1 MSHQEFPKDAYC
13 LFVCLFGDLR
23 GGEISFVYLSMPS
36 KLQLTPENAGP
47 KKACST
53 NSHFSLF

>member
-1 MSHQEFPKDAYC
+1 MESYHEPSGVSQGC
-13 LFVCLFGDLR
+13 ILFVCLFGDLR

-53 NSHFSLF
+53 NSHF